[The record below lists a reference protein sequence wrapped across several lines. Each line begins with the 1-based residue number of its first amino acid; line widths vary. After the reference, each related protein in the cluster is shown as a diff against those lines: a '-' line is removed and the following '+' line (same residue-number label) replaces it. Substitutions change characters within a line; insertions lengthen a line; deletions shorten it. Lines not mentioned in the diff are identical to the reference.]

1 MPNTGSIIYLVLLFA
16 VFYFMLIRPQQ
27 QRTKKHQALMND
39 LKENDPVVT
48 IGGLHGTITKIKEK
62 TVILKFAENVKVEV
76 LKSAVAYKSEDGGAG
91 ENL

>member
-27 QRTKKHQALMND
+27 QRSKKHQALMND

-48 IGGLHGTITKIKEK
+48 IGGLHGTITKIKDK
-62 TVILKFAENVKVEV
+62 TIILKVADNVKLEV
-76 LKSAVAYKSEDGGAG
+76 LKSAVAYKSEEAG
-91 ENL
+91 LEKP